1 MILPDAILD
10 AFGEDPESGR
20 YAARVY
26 SATAAREI
34 ERTLA
39 EAGISYQTRIVRSR
53 KRGIYYQII
62 LLEGADG

>member
-1 MILPDAILD
+1 MNLPDTVLD
-10 AFGEDPESGR
+10 AFGEDPETGR
-20 YAARVY
+20 YSARIY

-62 LLEGADG
+62 LLEGTDA

>member
-10 AFGEDPESGR
+10 AFGEDPETGR
-20 YAARVY
+20 YAVRIY
-26 SATAAREI
+26 SATTAREI

-62 LLEGADG
+62 LLEDVDG

>member
-10 AFGEDPESGR
+10 AFGEDPETGR
-20 YAARVY
+20 YAARIY
-26 SATAAREI
+26 SATTAREI

-53 KRGIYYQII
+53 KRGVYYQII
-62 LLEGADG
+62 LLEDVDG